1 VKNILEV
8 KNVGLSYSLG
18 KGSFEVID
26 KISFDVHENEF
37 LTIVGPSGCG
47 KSSLIRIIA
56 GLLNP
61 SKGEV
66 LYRHRQVHGPQQGMS
81 LVFQNFALLPWK
93 TAIENVQLS
102 LINSNL
108 SKEEIEKRSGD
119 AIKAVNLSGFETAY
133 PGELSGGMKQ
143 RVGIAR
149 ALVSYPDI
157 ILMDEPFSALD
168 DLTAEQLRG
177 ELHYILKNKDIP
189 VKSVIMVSH
198 NVEEVV
204 ELSDR
209 TIVLSK
215 PPAKIIDTL
224 SISMKYPR
232 SKRSTEFQGLMNR
245 IYKDLYSAE
254 A

>member
-1 VKNILEV
+1 MKKILEV
-8 KNVGLSYSLG
+8 NNVGLSYSMG
-18 KGSFEVID
+18 KGNFEVID
-26 KISFDVHENEF
+26 KVSFNVYENEF

-47 KSSLIRIIA
+47 KSSLIRIIS
-56 GLLNP
+56 GLLEP
-61 SKGEV
+61 TRGEV
-66 LYRHRQVHGPQQGMS
+66 VYRRRKVNGPQMGMS
-81 LVFQNFALLPWK
+81 MVFQNFALLPWK
-93 TAIENVQLS
+93 NAIENVQLS

-108 SKEEIEKRSGD
+108 SREEIEKRSND

-177 ELHYILKNKDIP
+177 ELHYILKSKNIP

-209 TIVLSK
+209 SIVLSK
-215 PPAKIIDTL
+215 PPARIIDTL
-224 SISMKYPR
+224 SLSMKYPR
-232 SKRSTEFQGLMNR
+232 NKHSPEFQKAMDR